1 MFISWLTLLITLL
14 FIHINPD
21 VAIAVVEHQSN
32 DIIGNDPLEQS
43 WQTTSE
49 KILIRVTR
57 TNADLGKS
65 IVNDRQRRDIIE

>member
-1 MFISWLTLLITLL
+1 MFIYWLPLLISLL

-32 DIIGNDPLEQS
+32 DIIENDSPDQS
-43 WQTTSE
+43 WPTTFE